1 MATPLIGRATTRPIL
16 IQWAS
21 ATVSTG
27 RNLMTRSR
35 RAAAGRLPDASRSTT
50 GQSTWSATWWRQPP
64 AVLVIEA

>member
-1 MATPLIGRATTRPIL
+1 MARPLIGSATTRPIL
-16 IQWAS
+16 IQCAS

-27 RNLMTRSR
+27 RKAMTASR
-35 RAAAGRLPDASRSTT
+35 IAAAGRLPAASRSTT